1 MPLVPIDRSLLLTIA
16 GCPVRY
22 YSGVAPAPLLIPG
35 AGRDLYTDVPM
46 LKSVGAWT
54 EGVRLT
60 GGVGEYSSVEVSL
73 HTRST
78 LASDTDPAYV
88 LGRMGWQGA
97 DAWAQLA
104 VSLDGTGTTVEL
116 DRSMGLVAGDLIHIG
131 RETIRVGAVGGGGLT
146 LTGCTRAVGRTVQVP
161 HLVSSNGGPF
171 VTRPLTY
178 YRGRDAW
185 LSVAD
190 YSAPGAYREV
200 MAGRITGSPTVD
212 GVEVRLALTPWPAL
226 LAGKLGAPAP
236 EVGLVQNWHAFQAG
250 RGCIVEFAE
259 VIPGVTVGY
268 STAYAASTL
277 TLAGPGVAGWE
288 HQAHFDPGLPATHPR
303 RGLLRRD
310 ASGST
315 DQPAAYPAANQ
326 IQVAGTVG
334 WAAGGGD
341 TVSQAGCAELFR
353 VDATAG
359 SAVDVILPWPQ
370 CLLASWAARCQTGD
384 HTTDPGGWVDVALY
398 PDAGRCGFKRTA
410 FNAPGGAGG
419 PYDVRVVTA
428 FSSRVDWGEVAGV
441 PCADWATGQPE
452 NSTVRERLWCA
463 VDLRPRGSTERQH
476 NYSVPFDDAGQQ
488 VDIGGVATAWYQRGE
503 PYLLIEPAPD
513 GTPPVVMPATG
524 FAYVVL
530 SGSETTPESPAG
542 QGGSTGSWLLEVSA
556 IDAVELGGV
565 GGQAAY
571 RLTIT
576 DRSRWAATPGGM
588 ATGPLAVVDWPGQQR
603 ASVQQVVAAAG
614 RRWTRLV
621 SDLLTS
627 PGPLST
633 LPAGVGL
640 PLAGVDIGDTDGGL
654 PTVRSVID
662 AETAVDDLANG
673 WLRATGQALVLKRS
687 TAGVVLSLRPVGLE
701 APSALADA
709 TLSDA
714 GMAAGVAPV
723 SDTADDVVTAVQ
735 LLVDWD
741 LSGES
746 TRTITLVDQG
756 AQGVAGE
763 SSALEVQLRGVS
775 LADPT
780 EAVPLALS
788 IGGRISAAAG
798 YPRRLWRVR
807 VPMAWA
813 ATVSLGDTIAVTS
826 SLLRGYGPALGVTS
840 ATGRVIEMQFAPMD
854 AMCDLTIA
862 HHGHL
867 GAGWAPALEVTGI
880 LSPTQVQV
888 AVAAYSDD
896 DLSWWTVGDAVR
908 CVPIG
913 ATDAAVV
920 TTVQLIGV
928 GTVTTTAA
936 HGLNIGDRLEPGVVP
951 GAAMAGLAFLDDGSR
966 FS

>member
-1 MPLVPIDRSLLLTIA
+1 MPLVLIHRSLLLTIA

-22 YSGVAPAPLLIPG
+22 YSGVAPSPLAIPG
-35 AGRDLYTDVPM
+35 AGGPLYTDVAA
-46 LKSVGAWT
+46 LESVGAWT

-60 GGVGEYSSVEVSL
+60 GGVGEYSSMEVSL
-73 HTRST
+73 HTRSS
-78 LASDTDPAYV
+78 LAGDTDPAYV

-104 VSLDGTGTTVEL
+104 VSLDGTATTVEL
-116 DRSMGLVAGDLIHIG
+116 DRSMGLVAGDLIHVG

-200 MAGRITGSPTVD
+200 LAGRITDSPTVD
-212 GVEVRLALTPWPAL
+212 GSTVRLALTPWPAL
-226 LAGKLGAPAP
+226 LAGKLGAPSP

-259 VIPGVTVGY
+259 VFAGAYVGK
-268 STAYAASTL
+268 STAYAADVL
-277 TLAGPGVAGWE
+277 NMGVAGYPGWE
-288 HQAHFDPGLPATHPR
+288 HESHFDPSLPATHPR
-303 RGLLRRD
+303 RGLLRRS

-315 DQPAAYPAANQ
+315 DQPAAYPASNL

-334 WAAGGGD
+334 WSAGGGD
-341 TVSQAGCAELFR
+341 AVSQAGVAELFR

-370 CLLASWAARCQTGD
+370 CLLAPWAARCQTGD

-398 PDAGRCGFKRTA
+398 PDSGRCGFRRTA
-410 FNAPGGAGG
+410 LNAPNPASGG
-419 PYDVRVVTA
+419 YDVRVVTV

-463 VDLRPRGSTERQH
+463 VDLRPRGATDVVSV
-476 NYSVPFDDAGQQ
+476 YSVPFDDAGQQ
-488 VDIGGVATAWYQRGE
+488 VDIGGVANAWYQRGE
-503 PYLLIEPAPD
+503 RYLLIEPAPD

-530 SGSETTPESPAG
+530 SGAETLPYSAAG
-542 QGGSTGSWLLEVSA
+542 QGGPTGSWLLEVSA
-556 IDAVELGGV
+556 VDAVELGGA
-565 GGQAAY
+565 GGLTAY

-576 DRSRWAATPGGM
+576 ARSRWSADPGGRPP
-588 ATGPLAVVDWPGQQR
+588 GPSAVVDWPGQQR
-603 ASVQQVVAAAG
+603 ASVQQVAAAADV
-614 RRWTRLV
+614 RWPKLV
-621 SDLLTS
+621 LDMLIS
-627 PGPLST
+627 PGAPAE
-633 LPAGVGL
+633 LPSGL
-640 PLAGVDIGDTDGGL
+640 GIPLAGVAIQPRDGGI
-654 PTVRSVID
+654 PPVRCVINAD
-662 AETAVDDLANG
+662 TAIDDLANG
-673 WLRATGQALVLKRS
+673 WLRATGQALVLRR
-687 TAGVVLSLRPVGLE
+687 TPTNVALSLRPVGLE
-701 APSALADA
+701 APLALADA
-709 TLSDA
+709 VLADA
-714 GMAAGVAPV
+714 GMALEFMPT
-723 SDTADDVVTAVQ
+723 SDTADDVVTAVK

-746 TRTITLVDQG
+746 QRTITLTDQG

-763 SSALEVQLRGVS
+763 STALEVQLRGVS

-840 ATGRVIEMQFAPMD
+840 ATGRVVEMQFAPMS
-854 AMCDLTIA
+854 ALCDLTIA

-896 DLSWWTVGDAVR
+896 DLAWWTVGDAVR
-908 CVPIG
+908 CVPVG

-928 GTVTTTAA
+928 GTVTTVAA
-936 HGLNIGDRLEPGVVP
+936 HGLAIGDRLEPGVVP